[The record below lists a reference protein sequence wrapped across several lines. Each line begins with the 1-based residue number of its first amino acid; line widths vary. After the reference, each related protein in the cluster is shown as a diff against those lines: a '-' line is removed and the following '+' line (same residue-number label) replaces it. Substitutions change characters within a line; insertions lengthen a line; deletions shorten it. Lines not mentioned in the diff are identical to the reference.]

1 LVHVLPDTNETYM
14 EWADKNGYKET
25 FPLPTFMCMIG
36 YVFILLIDRVI
47 AASFKINE
55 NASDHDVKP
64 EHKKVVPEPVEMT
77 EDNVVENK
85 VE

>member
-1 LVHVLPDTNETYM
+1 
-14 EWADKNGYKET
+14 
-25 FPLPTFMCMIG
+25 MCMIG

-64 EHKKVVPEPVEMT
+64 KHKKVVPEPVEMT